1 MIHYSRI
8 MTESVAEFNR
18 GIRMGERALTL
29 QESPKKQL
37 AKLLMSETQ
46 LESE

>member
-1 MIHYSRI
+1 MFHQSRM
-8 MTESVAEFNR
+8 MTESITNFNR